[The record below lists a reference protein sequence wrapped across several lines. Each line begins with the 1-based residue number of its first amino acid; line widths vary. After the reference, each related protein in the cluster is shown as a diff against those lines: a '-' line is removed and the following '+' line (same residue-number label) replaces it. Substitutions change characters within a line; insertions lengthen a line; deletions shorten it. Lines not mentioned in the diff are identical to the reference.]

1 MSERLGINYTEPTV
15 CHGLTVAY
23 IDFNKALEY
32 VYHTKLFFFRFA
44 QYGIQGELYYGWKS
58 FSVFTDRTYKT
69 RV

>member
-44 QYGIQGELYYGWKS
+44 QYGIQGELYYG
-58 FSVFTDRTYKT
+58 
-69 RV
+69 